1 MNLSRYVYKSTT
13 LHSETLPRTC
23 RRAGFNRQVQTFLK
37 DPMHLNPL
45 QPPFRTLKKID
56 SRFLYIAAVL
66 DVDAGNQIVAKFKE
80 PDRVGVKCSRFNRK
94 V

>member
-1 MNLSRYVYKSTT
+1 
-13 LHSETLPRTC
+13 
-23 RRAGFNRQVQTFLK
+23 
-37 DPMHLNPL
+37 MHLNPL